1 MFWIGDKE
9 LILIQNS
16 SSLGRM
22 NDNPIYLIIL
32 DSSEREKERERDKEG
47 FNGLEKIFLI
57 VTAIS
62 QTRGTIVTTKLI
74 RSQRPR
80 IKYFSK

>member
-32 DSSEREKERERDKEG
+32 DSSEREKERERER
-47 FNGLEKIFLI
+47 E
-57 VTAIS
+57 
-62 QTRGTIVTTKLI
+62 RE
-74 RSQRPR
+74 RE
-80 IKYFSK
+80 IKKDLMDLRKSS

>member
-22 NDNPIYLIIL
+22 EDNLIYLIIL
-32 DSSEREKERERDKEG
+32 DPSKGERDK
-47 FNGLEKIFLI
+47 
-57 VTAIS
+57 
-62 QTRGTIVTTKLI
+62 
-74 RSQRPR
+74 
-80 IKYFSK
+80 

>member
-22 NDNPIYLIIL
+22 EDNPIYLIIL
-32 DSSEREKERERDKEG
+32 DSSEREREREREREVKMDFMNLRK
-47 FNGLEKIFLI
+47 
-57 VTAIS
+57 S
-62 QTRGTIVTTKLI
+62 
-74 RSQRPR
+74 S
-80 IKYFSK
+80 

>member
-9 LILIQNS
+9 SILIQNS

-22 NDNPIYLIIL
+22 EDNPIYLIIL
-32 DSSEREKERERDKEG
+32 DSSERERERGKDG
-47 FNGLEKIFLI
+47 FYELEKIFLI
-57 VTAIS
+57 VTRH
-62 QTRGTIVTTKLI
+62 QPNKETIVIIKLI
-74 RSQRPR
+74 GSQRPR

>member
-57 VTAIS
+57 VTS
-62 QTRGTIVTTKLI
+62 HQSNKGNY
-74 RSQRPR
+74 SHN
-80 IKYFSK
+80 